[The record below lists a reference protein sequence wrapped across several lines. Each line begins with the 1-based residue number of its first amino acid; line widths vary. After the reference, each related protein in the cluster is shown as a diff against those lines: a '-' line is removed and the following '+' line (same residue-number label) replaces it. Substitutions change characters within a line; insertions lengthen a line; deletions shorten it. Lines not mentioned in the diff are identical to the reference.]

1 MDAAWAG
8 GALLSPAHRNL
19 LSGIEH
25 ADSVTIDPHKWL
37 AVPMGAGMYLTR
49 DWTALEAAF
58 SVSTGYMPSAS
69 HEHRDPYI
77 HSLQW
82 SRRFNGAKLF
92 MALATLGLDGYAAMI
107 DRQFALGTRL
117 RNAIAEAG
125 FTRSSTIAAAARLL
139 RSEGRRER
147 GADCRRVNATGEAW
161 IASVALR
168 GKPCIRACIT
178 SFETGEEDIDALV
191 GPAGPRAGR
200 LAAIDPARVRAY
212 PNERMLLA
220 RRMASTAAAS
230 AREIL
235 TGLHEI
241 MAKRG
246 SAQSKL
252 DRVVDL
258 IAEAMRSDVCSIYL
272 LRDNHL
278 ELFATHGL
286 RKEAVHVTRLR
297 MGEGLVGTIAAE
309 GRILNLAEAAQHP
322 AFAYRPET
330 GEERFHSFAGVP
342 IVRLESPIGVLAV
355 QNAEPRR
362 YEDVEIEALQTVA
375 MVLSEM
381 IGGARLVDGARRSRL
396 RSAGPLRLTG
406 LRLVAGM
413 AKGVAVFHE
422 PRIVVE
428 HTVAED
434 TEAERDRVYSAFR
447 KMREQID
454 NMARDAEFGT
464 TGEHQE
470 ILETYRMF
478 AYDEGWSRRI
488 NEAIDSGLTAEAAIE
503 RVQQRTRARMQEID
517 DPLLKERMH
526 DLEDLSNRLLR
537 IVSGR
542 MGTAAQ
548 TGLAH
553 DAVLIARNLGPAE
566 LLEYDR
572 RRLKAVLLEE
582 GSLTSHMTIVA
593 RAIGVPVIGRL
604 NDIRH
609 SVEEGETILVD
620 GDNGSVIIRPT
631 RQLLAGFEHRMA
643 MSQKRRAEFAAVR
656 TLPAETRDG
665 VKVSVMVNAGLAE
678 DAVALP
684 MTGADGIGL
693 FRTEFQFL
701 VSATLPGRDRQQ
713 RLYTKVLEAA
723 GDRPVVFRT
732 VDIGGDKALP
742 YLTDDETEEQAEN
755 PAMGWR
761 ALRLSLDRSTLM
773 KAQARALIEAS
784 AGKVLRVMFPMVSE
798 PWEYEQARALFEEQ
812 LEWAAKAKRKR
823 QARGVRRNA
832 RSAEPCRNA
841 RPAAAAR
848 GLHLDRHQRP
858 HPIPVRGRPLRPAP
872 CAPLRLAQPGD
883 PALPEARARRRARG
897 RACRR
902 EFAAKW
908 PGGRSKR
915 WR

>member
-1 MDAAWAG
+1 
-8 GALLSPAHRNL
+8 
-19 LSGIEH
+19 
-25 ADSVTIDPHKWL
+25 
-37 AVPMGAGMYLTR
+37 
-49 DWTALEAAF
+49 
-58 SVSTGYMPSAS
+58 
-69 HEHRDPYI
+69 
-77 HSLQW
+77 
-82 SRRFNGAKLF
+82 
-92 MALATLGLDGYAAMI
+92 
-107 DRQFALGTRL
+107 
-117 RNAIAEAG
+117 
-125 FTRSSTIAAAARLL
+125 
-139 RSEGRRER
+139 
-147 GADCRRVNATGEAW
+147 
-161 IASVALR
+161 
-168 GKPCIRACIT
+168 
-178 SFETGEEDIDALV
+178 
-191 GPAGPRAGR
+191 
-200 LAAIDPARVRAY
+200 
-212 PNERMLLA
+212 
-220 RRMASTAAAS
+220 MASTAAAS

-252 DRVVDL
+252 DKVVDL
-258 IAEAMRSDVCSIYL
+258 IADAMGSDVCSIYL

-297 MGEGLVGTIAAE
+297 TGEGLVGTIAAE
-309 GRILNLAEAAQHP
+309 GRVLNLAEAAEHA

-342 IVRLESPIGVLAV
+342 IVRRESPIGVLAV
-355 QNAEPRR
+355 QYAEPRR
-362 YEDVEIEALQTVA
+362 FEDVEIEALQTVA

-381 IGGARLVDGARRSRL
+381 IGAARLVDGSRRSRL
-396 RSAGPLRLTG
+396 RSAGPLRLSG
-406 LRLVAGM
+406 LKLVVGM
-413 AKGVAVFHE
+413 AKGEAVFHE

-434 TEAERDRVYSAFR
+434 IEAERDRVYAAFR

-454 NMARDAEFGT
+454 TMAREAEFGT

-488 NEAIDSGLTAEAAIE
+488 NSAIDSGLTAEAAIE

-517 DPLLKERMH
+517 DPLLQERMH

-548 TGLAH
+548 TGLAR
-553 DAVLIARNLGPAE
+553 DTVLIARNLGPAE

-593 RAIGVPVIGRL
+593 RAAGVPVIGRL
-604 NDIRH
+604 HDIRH
-609 SVEEGETILVD
+609 SLEEGDSILVD
-620 GDNGSVIIRPT
+620 GDNGSIIIRPT
-631 RQLLAGFEHRMA
+631 RPLLSGFEHRMA
-643 MSQKRRAEFAAVR
+643 LSQKRRAEFAAVR
-656 TLPAETRDG
+656 NLPARSRDG
-665 VKVSVMVNAGLAE
+665 LKVSVMVNAGLAE
-678 DAVALP
+678 DAVSLP
-684 MTGADGIGL
+684 MTGAEGIGL

-701 VSATLPGRDRQQ
+701 VSATLPGRDRQL
-713 RLYTKVLEAA
+713 RLYTKVLDAV

-742 YLTDDETEEQAEN
+742 YLTDEAEEQAEN

-761 ALRLSLDRSTLM
+761 ALRLSLDRTTLM

-798 PWEYEQARALFEEQ
+798 PWEYEEARALFEAQ
-812 LEWAAKAKRKR
+812 VEWARKGHRKLPKRIEFGAMLEVPGLAEMLDELLPRVDFISIGTNDLTQFLFAADRSDPRLAQRYDWLSPAILRFLKR
-823 QARGVRRNA
+823 VLD
-832 RSAEPCRNA
+832 
-841 RPAAAAR
+841 AAR
-848 GLHLDRHQRP
+848 EANVPARICGEMA
-858 HPIPVRGRPLRPAP
+858 GRPLEAMALIGIGAENFSITPAGVGP
-872 CAPLRLAQPGD
+872 VKAMVRSLDAS
-883 PALPEARARRRARG
+883 AARARLEQLLARPPRDVRKALTDWARRHSVTIG
-897 RACRR
+897 
-902 EFAAKW
+902 
-908 PGGRSKR
+908 
-915 WR
+915 

>member
-1 MDAAWAG
+1 MPTSAA
-8 GALLSPAHRNL
+8 
-19 LSGIEH
+19 
-25 ADSVTIDPHKWL
+25 T
-37 AVPMGAGMYLTR
+37 
-49 DWTALEAAF
+49 
-58 SVSTGYMPSAS
+58 
-69 HEHRDPYI
+69 
-77 HSLQW
+77 
-82 SRRFNGAKLF
+82 
-92 MALATLGLDGYAAMI
+92 
-107 DRQFALGTRL
+107 
-117 RNAIAEAG
+117 
-125 FTRSSTIAAAARLL
+125 
-139 RSEGRRER
+139 
-147 GADCRRVNATGEAW
+147 
-161 IASVALR
+161 
-168 GKPCIRACIT
+168 
-178 SFETGEEDIDALV
+178 
-191 GPAGPRAGR
+191 
-200 LAAIDPARVRAY
+200 
-212 PNERMLLA
+212 
-220 RRMASTAAAS
+220 S

-246 SAQSKL
+246 SAQAKL

-258 IAEAMRSDVCSIYL
+258 IAEAMASDVCSIYL
-272 LRDNHL
+272 LRDNNL

-309 GRILNLAEAAQHP
+309 GRILNLAEAAEHP

-355 QNAEPRR
+355 QHAEPRR

-381 IGGARLVDGARRSRL
+381 IAGARLVDGARRSRM
-396 RSAGPLRLTG
+396 RSAGPLRLSG
-406 LRLVAGM
+406 LKLVAGM
-413 AKGVAVFHE
+413 AKGQAVFHE
-422 PRIVVE
+422 PRVIVE
-428 HTVAED
+428 HTVAD
-434 TEAERDRVYSAFR
+434 DIEAERTRVYSAFR

-454 NMARDAEFGT
+454 NMAREAEFGT
-464 TGEHQE
+464 AGEHQE
-470 ILETYRMF
+470 ILQTYRMF

-517 DPLLKERMH
+517 DPLLQERMH

-548 TGLAH
+548 TGLTH
-553 DAVLIARNLGPAE
+553 DTVLIARNLGPAE

-609 SVEEGETILVD
+609 SVEDGEPILVD
-620 GDNGSVIIRPT
+620 GDNGSVIIRPNRT
-631 RQLLAGFEHRMA
+631 LLSGFEHRMA
-643 MSQKRRAEFAAVR
+643 MSQKRRAEFAAAKS
-656 TLPAETRDG
+656 LPAKTKDG

-678 DAVALP
+678 DAAALA
-684 MTGADGIGL
+684 MSGADGIGL

-701 VSATLPGRDRQQ
+701 ISATMPGRERQQ
-713 RLYTKVLEAA
+713 RLYSKVLEAA

-742 YLTDDETEEQAEN
+742 YLQDVHDEAEN

-761 ALRLSLDRSTLM
+761 ALRLSLERSTLM
-773 KAQARALIEAS
+773 KAQARALIEA
-784 AGKVLRVMFPMVSE
+784 AGGKVLRVMFPMVSE
-798 PWEYEQARALFEEQ
+798 PWEYEEARALFEDQVRWAGKANRPLPTRVEYGAMLEVPSLAEMLDQ
-812 LEWAAKAKRKR
+812 LLPRLDFLSIGTNDLTQFLFAADRSEPRLAQRYDWLSPAILRFLKR
-823 QARGVRRNA
+823 VLD
-832 RSAEPCRNA
+832 
-841 RPAAAAR
+841 AAR
-848 GLHLDRHQRP
+848 GAGV
-858 HPIPVRGRPLRPAP
+858 PVRICGEMAGRPLEAMALIGLGAENFSITPAGVGPVKAMVRSVDAAAVRSRRDQLLARPP
-872 CAPLRLAQPGD
+872 KDMRK
-883 PALPEARARRRARG
+883 ALTDWARRHSVTIG
-897 RACRR
+897 
-902 EFAAKW
+902 
-908 PGGRSKR
+908 
-915 WR
+915 